1 MPIPTGKGLVD
12 PIFLHELALELR
24 MPVGEMCERMTAH
37 ELQRWVAFF
46 QLRAR
51 KQQAEQDAREGIQR
65 GLPAL
70 VPGGSG

>member
-1 MPIPTGKGLVD
+1 MGRGLVD

-24 MPVGEMCERMTAH
+24 MPVGEMCERMSAH

-51 KQQAEQDAREGIQR
+51 KAQEANDRREGIVR
-65 GLPAL
+65 DHLPL
-70 VPGGSG
+70 PGAH